1 MSRWISQ
8 EAERLAP
15 YTPGEQPQD
24 QQYVKLN
31 TNESPFPPSPKVL
44 KAINRAEI
52 LKLNLYSDP
61 TCAALT
67 EAIARRYELKAK
79 NVLAGNGSDEVLAFA
94 FRAFC
99 GAGQP
104 VAFADVTYG
113 FYKSQAALFDLDV
126 KIIPLRE
133 DFTLHVDDYM
143 DFPGTIV
150 IANPNAPTGIAVPR
164 NDIQR
169 LLEANPDRV
178 VIVDEAY
185 VDFGAESCVPMIYR
199 YDNLLVT
206 QTMSKSRSLAGG
218 RVGYALGSP
227 ELIADLNRVKY
238 RSRYRSVFRSTVYT
252 LITVAAVSIL
262 VATLWLPVLQ
272 IYGSS
277 MTPTLQDGEI
287 IFSVKTSEFEPG
299 EIVAFYYN
307 NKILVKRVICG
318 PGDWIDIDEDGTV
331 YVNEVRLE
339 EPYLT
344 EKTLGDC
351 NIDLPF
357 QVPDGKV
364 FVMGDHRSTSVDS
377 RNTAVGCVAQEQ
389 IVGKIIFRIW
399 PLNRIGTVD

>member
-1 MSRWISQ
+1 MKKKKIPEMPSTQ
-8 EAERLAP
+8 QLEAE
-15 YTPGEQPQD
+15 
-24 QQYVKLN
+24 
-31 TNESPFPPSPKVL
+31 
-44 KAINRAEI
+44 
-52 LKLNLYSDP
+52 
-61 TCAALT
+61 
-67 EAIARRYELKAK
+67 
-79 NVLAGNGSDEVLAFA
+79 
-94 FRAFC
+94 
-99 GAGQP
+99 
-104 VAFADVTYG
+104 
-113 FYKSQAALFDLDV
+113 
-126 KIIPLRE
+126 
-133 DFTLHVDDYM
+133 
-143 DFPGTIV
+143 
-150 IANPNAPTGIAVPR
+150 
-164 NDIQR
+164 
-169 LLEANPDRV
+169 
-178 VIVDEAY
+178 
-185 VDFGAESCVPMIYR
+185 
-199 YDNLLVT
+199 
-206 QTMSKSRSLAGG
+206 
-218 RVGYALGSP
+218 
-227 ELIADLNRVKY
+227 LNRVKY

-344 EKTLGDC
+344 EKALGDC
-351 NIDLPF
+351 NIDQPF

-399 PLNRIGTVD
+399 PLNRLGDVD

>member
-1 MSRWISQ
+1 MKKKKIPEMPSTQ
-8 EAERLAP
+8 QLEAE
-15 YTPGEQPQD
+15 
-24 QQYVKLN
+24 
-31 TNESPFPPSPKVL
+31 
-44 KAINRAEI
+44 
-52 LKLNLYSDP
+52 
-61 TCAALT
+61 
-67 EAIARRYELKAK
+67 
-79 NVLAGNGSDEVLAFA
+79 
-94 FRAFC
+94 
-99 GAGQP
+99 
-104 VAFADVTYG
+104 
-113 FYKSQAALFDLDV
+113 
-126 KIIPLRE
+126 
-133 DFTLHVDDYM
+133 
-143 DFPGTIV
+143 
-150 IANPNAPTGIAVPR
+150 
-164 NDIQR
+164 
-169 LLEANPDRV
+169 
-178 VIVDEAY
+178 
-185 VDFGAESCVPMIYR
+185 
-199 YDNLLVT
+199 
-206 QTMSKSRSLAGG
+206 
-218 RVGYALGSP
+218 
-227 ELIADLNRVKY
+227 LNRVKY

-344 EKTLGDC
+344 EKALGDC
-351 NIDLPF
+351 DIDLPF

-399 PLNRIGTVD
+399 PLNRLGDVD

>member
-1 MSRWISQ
+1 MKKKEIREMPSTQ
-8 EAERLAP
+8 QLEAE
-15 YTPGEQPQD
+15 
-24 QQYVKLN
+24 
-31 TNESPFPPSPKVL
+31 
-44 KAINRAEI
+44 
-52 LKLNLYSDP
+52 
-61 TCAALT
+61 
-67 EAIARRYELKAK
+67 
-79 NVLAGNGSDEVLAFA
+79 
-94 FRAFC
+94 
-99 GAGQP
+99 
-104 VAFADVTYG
+104 
-113 FYKSQAALFDLDV
+113 
-126 KIIPLRE
+126 
-133 DFTLHVDDYM
+133 
-143 DFPGTIV
+143 
-150 IANPNAPTGIAVPR
+150 
-164 NDIQR
+164 
-169 LLEANPDRV
+169 
-178 VIVDEAY
+178 
-185 VDFGAESCVPMIYR
+185 
-199 YDNLLVT
+199 
-206 QTMSKSRSLAGG
+206 
-218 RVGYALGSP
+218 
-227 ELIADLNRVKY
+227 LNRVKY

-252 LITVAAVSIL
+252 LITVAAISIL

-399 PLNRIGTVD
+399 PLNRLGDVD